1 MLPQAMLS
9 AIAAN
14 GIWSETVGLVFTW
27 VILLPAVA
35 TALIVVAMVSARGDK
50 QADDE
55 LRGRW
60 GRKHTDAP
68 SEH

>member
-1 MLPQAMLS
+1 MCA

-27 VILLPAVA
+27 VILLPAIATGLIIVA
-35 TALIVVAMVSARGDK
+35 KVSAKGDK
-50 QADDE
+50 EADDQ

-60 GRKHTDAP
+60 GRPRSGP
-68 SEH
+68 SD